1 MVVALI
7 VLPFCSDGSI
17 VGFIIGI
24 VMSVFIVVIVI
35 VAHPRP
41 SPPLSSP
48 PLHHVTLGDGVRK
61 RAHNHNR
68 IGQGG
73 GSISSG
79 DGKRVKNHGIVHRV
93 MHDFHVKINPRQ
105 KLGNA
110 VACTSVAPMQLHRPI
125 CHTGLNTA
133 NHCAAEEEWGGV

>member
-1 MVVALI
+1 MVAALI
-7 VLPFCSDGSI
+7 VFPFCSEDGSI

-24 VMSVFIVVIVI
+24 VMSVFIVVVVVVV

-48 PLHHVTLGDGVRK
+48 PLRHVTLGDGACK

-73 GSISSG
+73 GSKSSG
-79 DGKRVKNHGIVHRV
+79 DGKKVKNHGIVHRV
-93 MHDFHVKINPRQ
+93 THDFYVKINPRQ
-105 KLGNA
+105 KLDNA
-110 VACTSVAPMQLHRPI
+110 VACTSVAPMRLH
-125 CHTGLNTA
+125 HQFATQ
-133 NHCAAEEEWGGV
+133 E

>member
-7 VLPFCSDGSI
+7 VLPFCSDGSV

-35 VAHPRP
+35 AAHPRP
-41 SPPLSSP
+41 SPPLLSP
-48 PLHHVTLGDGVRK
+48 PLRHVTLGDGARK

-79 DGKRVKNHGIVHRV
+79 DGKK
-93 MHDFHVKINPRQ
+93 VKIMA
-105 KLGNA
+105 LCI
-110 VACTSVAPMQLHRPI
+110 V
-125 CHTGLNTA
+125 
-133 NHCAAEEEWGGV
+133 